1 VTCDGFAGLRA
12 LIDPEKRKEKAR
24 LLSRYSAS
32 RRMPAIG
39 GGRWSLLR
47 ARGVAPRDVP
57 DENWLE
63 PLAELYLRRY
73 GIVFR
78 DLLARELFAPS
89 WRKLLA
95 IYRRGE
101 ARGELR
107 AGRFV
112 DGVIG
117 EQFALP
123 EAIDALRAVRK
134 TNGERERVTIS
145 SADPLN
151 LAGVVVPGT
160 RIPSTLGRHI
170 RLEAGVPIPLE
181 GEPPGA
187 EEREAILLRHA

>member
-1 VTCDGFAGLRA
+1 VALRDTSGEDW
-12 LIDPEKRKEKAR
+12 LD
-24 LLSRYSAS
+24 
-32 RRMPAIG
+32 
-39 GGRWSLLR
+39 SL
-47 ARGVAPRDVP
+47 AKQ
-57 DENWLE
+57 
-63 PLAELYLRRY
+63 YLRRY

-78 DLLARELFAPS
+78 DLLARELCAPP

-123 EAIDALRAVRK
+123 EAIDALRTVRK

-151 LAGVVVPGT
+151 LAGIVVPGT
-160 RIPSTLGRHI
+160 RIPFTFGPRI
-170 RLEAGVPIPLE
+170 RFDAGVPSLLDGEAAHEDENPLTISLAH
-181 GEPPGA
+181 G
-187 EEREAILLRHA
+187 